1 MGELWVN
8 YAELADAIGE
18 DGAEKLCRAV
28 GGVSTYIP
36 RTQPEGSP
44 LCGVIGT
51 ERMRRLCS
59 AFGGL
64 RVTLPNRRRSE
75 PSKVR
80 IARLL
85 ESGKAP
91 GAVALEIGRTPAQLR
106 ILAEDWAEDL
116 AAFPRDI
123 VERAVKAHRRESPYF
138 PTVADIWRRCGELR
152 RGLEARREAERA
164 LPGRT
169 LTRDEQIALNTD
181 WCAKILANLRGKME
195 RGKRGDCGRAG

>member
-1 MGELWVN
+1 MAKMLLQVRRAHAQSGL
-8 YAELADAIGE
+8 YASNAG
-18 DGAEKLCRAV
+18 
-28 GGVSTYIP
+28 
-36 RTQPEGSP
+36 Q
-44 LCGVIGT
+44 
-51 ERMRRLCS
+51 
-59 AFGGL
+59 
-64 RVTLPNRRRSE
+64 
-75 PSKVR
+75 
-80 IARLL
+80 
-85 ESGKAP
+85 SGRWHYPQA
-91 GAVALEIGRTPAQLR
+91 GRTPAQLR
-106 ILAEDWAEDL
+106 VLAEDWAEDL

-195 RGKRGDCGRAG
+195 RGKRGGCGRAG

>member
-1 MGELWVN
+1 MHNLDFMLQTLVN
-8 YAELADAIGE
+8 LA
-18 DGAEKLCRAV
+18 LH
-28 GGVSTYIP
+28 Y
-36 RTQPEGSP
+36 
-44 LCGVIGT
+44 
-51 ERMRRLCS
+51 
-59 AFGGL
+59 
-64 RVTLPNRRRSE
+64 
-75 PSKVR
+75 
-80 IARLL
+80 
-85 ESGKAP
+85 
-91 GAVALEIGRTPAQLR
+91 TPAQLR

-138 PTVADIWRRCGELR
+138 PTVADIWRRCEELR

-195 RGKRGDCGRAG
+195 RGTRASARGRGGVRRWDPGGGGGGARRGMERAPGAAGALRNGEAEYGNKKEA